1 MLLPIVAQSCLNQ
14 ASGSTVGFVKGSLS
28 QDSLMPDGE
37 QLPSHDVQRLHCLFL
52 DGLITL
58 GFNGEGQ

>member
-1 MLLPIVAQSCLNQ
+1 MLLPIVAY
-14 ASGSTVGFVKGSLS
+14 ASTRCPGSTVGFVKGSLS
-28 QDSLMPDGE
+28 QDSLVPDGE
-37 QLPSHDVQRLHCLFL
+37 QLLSHDVQRLHCLFL